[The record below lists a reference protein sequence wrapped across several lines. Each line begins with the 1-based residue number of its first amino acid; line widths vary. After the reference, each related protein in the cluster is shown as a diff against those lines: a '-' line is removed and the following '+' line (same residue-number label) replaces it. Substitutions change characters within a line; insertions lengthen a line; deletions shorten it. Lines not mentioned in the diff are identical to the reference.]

1 MEIDK
6 RKNDNKTKV
15 ESTRGFV
22 YDKPE
27 CDIYETDN
35 EYKIYFDVPGVEKSD
50 INLNVEK
57 DVLTLTAN
65 CSKEPVK
72 DYDCL
77 REEMRYTGYKRS
89 FELNNTVNTEKI
101 NADYENGS
109 LLVTLPKREEQKT
122 KEIQINVH

>member
-22 YDKPE
+22 YEKPE

-35 EYKIYFDVPGVEKSD
+35 DYKIYFDIPGVEKND
-50 INLNVEK
+50 VNLNVEK

-65 CSKEPVK
+65 CLKEPGK

-77 REEMRYTGYKRS
+77 REEMGFTGYKRS

-101 NADYENGS
+101 NADYDNGS

-122 KEIQINVH
+122 KEIQINVK